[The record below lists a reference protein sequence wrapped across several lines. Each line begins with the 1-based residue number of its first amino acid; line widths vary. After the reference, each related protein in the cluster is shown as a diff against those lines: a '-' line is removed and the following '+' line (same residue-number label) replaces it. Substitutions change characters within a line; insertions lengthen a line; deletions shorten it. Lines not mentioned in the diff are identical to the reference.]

1 MPRLGAAPLVRLG
14 ELLFLEPL
22 NHMRGKPVRKYPEY

>member
-1 MPRLGAAPLVRLG
+1 MRQHTEPLVRLR